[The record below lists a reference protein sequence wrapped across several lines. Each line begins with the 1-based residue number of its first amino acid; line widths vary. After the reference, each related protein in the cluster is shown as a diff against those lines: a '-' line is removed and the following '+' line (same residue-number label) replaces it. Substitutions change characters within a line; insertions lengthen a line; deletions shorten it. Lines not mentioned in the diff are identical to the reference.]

1 MPFAIKQSQKILNNE
16 NDILWQGRPHFRKPE
31 LKEFLPY
38 FYVIAAAIF
47 IVILFLMQKEYEL
60 AFIIG
65 FPLCFIG
72 LTGVFNILIFN
83 KKRLEKTL
91 YTIRSDRIAIY
102 YGKRILSERYFC
114 DMKDIILELNGS
126 HSEGTI
132 LFKSNINSVKKPLN
146 TEFRNI
152 SDVANA
158 YNLSK
163 QLLNKDN
170 DYAGRN

>member
-1 MPFAIKQSQKILNNE
+1 MPSEIKQSQKILNNG
-16 NDILWQGRPHFRKPE
+16 NDILWQGRPHFKKPE

-38 FYVIAAAIF
+38 LYLIAAAIL
-47 IVILFLMQKEYEL
+47 IVILFLIQKEYEL

-65 FPLCFIG
+65 FPICFIG
-72 LTGVFNILIFN
+72 LMGIGNLLIFN
-83 KKRLEKTL
+83 KKRLKKTF
-91 YTIRSDRIAIY
+91 YTIRSDRITIY
-102 YGKRILSERYFC
+102 YGKHILSELYFC
-114 DMKDIILELNGS
+114 EMKDIILELNGS

-132 LFKSNINSVKKPLN
+132 VFKKNINSVKKPLD

-163 QLLNKDN
+163 RLLSKDD

>member
-1 MPFAIKQSQKILNNE
+1 MPSEIKQSQKILNNR
-16 NDILWQGRPHFRKPE
+16 NDILWQGRPIFKNSD

-38 FYVIAAAIF
+38 LYLIAASIL
-47 IVILFLMQKEYEL
+47 IVILFLIQKEYEL

-65 FPLCFIG
+65 FPICFIG
-72 LTGVFNILIFN
+72 LMGIGNLLVFN
-83 KKRLEKTL
+83 KKRLKKTF
-91 YTIRSDRIAIY
+91 YTIRSDRITIY
-102 YGKRILSERYFC
+102 YGIHILSELYFSE
-114 DMKDIILELNGS
+114 MRDIILELNGS

-132 LFKSNINSVKKPLN
+132 VFKKNINSVKKLLD

-163 QLLNKDN
+163 RLLNKDD